1 VIYRLD
7 KNVQVYHDFDLD
19 PFELIEALDG
29 KLTPEEFDTCSW
41 DLKSLAGIWPNIS
54 AEFIA
59 DDGAENN
66 SARPDLTLWN
76 EVYLVLSPHAYE
88 CLCGYLK
95 PFGEFLDVSV
105 NDEKFK
111 IFNCLDS
118 IRADKSRSSSNI
130 VNGVWQGL
138 KSLHFIEEET
148 ASKLIFKT
156 RFDRCSTLF
165 CTREFVSLVDVNC
178 LSGLVFSE
186 DLIG

>member
-1 VIYRLD
+1 MIYRLD
-7 KNVQVYHDFDLD
+7 KNVQLFHDFDLD
-19 PFELIEALDG
+19 PFELLEALDG
-29 KLTPEEFDTCSW
+29 KLSPEEFDACSW
-41 DLKSLAGIWPNIS
+41 DLKALAGIWPNIS

-59 DDGAENN
+59 DKGTVQ
-66 SARPDLTLWN
+66 PDLTLWN

-88 CLCGYLK
+88 CLRGHLE
-95 PFGEFLDVSV
+95 PFGEFLDITV

-130 VNGVWQGL
+130 INGVWQGV
-138 KSLHFIEEET
+138 KSLSFIEEE
-148 ASKLIFKT
+148 AANKLIFKT

-165 CTREFVSLVDVNC
+165 CTKEFVNLVEVNC
-178 LSGLVFSE
+178 CSGLVFSE